1 MENNEVK
8 GKAAGLVIIVFLLGI
23 ALGALGMYYWGG
35 RALAS
40 HGSHFDRG
48 KLLAAMTRE
57 VGLTPDQQ
65 KQLQVI
71 IEDTRSKFQAI
82 NEQTQPQYDQVRQQA
97 RDRIRAF
104 LTPEQRPKFE
114 DFVRRLDEERKK
126 REQERQQ
133 RR

>member
-1 MENNEVK
+1 MENSEIK
-8 GKAAGLVIIVFLLGI
+8 GKAAGLVIIVFLLGL

-35 RALAS
+35 HVLANRR
-40 HGSHFDRG
+40 GHFDRG
-48 KLLAAMTRE
+48 KLLADMTRE

-65 KQLQVI
+65 KQLEVI
-71 IEDTRSKFQAI
+71 IEDTRGKFQAI
-82 NEQTQPQYDQVRQQA
+82 NDQTQPQLEQVRQQA

-126 REQERQQ
+126 REAERP

>member
-1 MENNEVK
+1 MENDRIR
-8 GKAAGLVIIVFLLGI
+8 GKAAGLVIVVFLLGI

-48 KLLAAMTRE
+48 KLLADMTRE

-65 KQLQVI
+65 KQLEVI
-71 IEDTRSKFQAI
+71 IEDTRGKFQAI
-82 NEQTQPQYDQVRQQA
+82 YDQTQPQYDQVRQQA

-114 DFVRRLDEERKK
+114 EFVRRLDEERKK
-126 REQERQQ
+126 KDQERQH
-133 RR
+133 R

>member
-1 MENNEVK
+1 MENNGVK

-40 HGSHFDRG
+40 RGSHFDRG
-48 KLLAAMTRE
+48 KLLADMTRE

-65 KQLQVI
+65 KQLEVI
-71 IEDTRSKFQAI
+71 IADTRSKFQAI
-82 NEQTQPQYDQVRQQA
+82 NDQTQPQYDQVRQQA

-114 DFVRRLDEERKK
+114 EFVRRLDEEREK
-126 REQERQQ
+126 RDQQ
-133 RR
+133 RQRR